1 MKQWKKTESRNQEGG
16 KMERKINIG
25 ETRGIKRKIDDLGR
39 ITIPK
44 EFRETLEVKEKD
56 EVEIYLLQ
64 DGFFIKRIQI

>member
-1 MKQWKKTESRNQEGG
+1 
-16 KMERKINIG
+16 MERKINIG

>member
-44 EFRETLEVKEKD
+44 EFRDALEVKEKD